1 MEAYRA
7 GATGNS
13 VLEKT
18 RELKKSHR
26 VPLVIDQ
33 PAKVNYARSRGR
45 RLLSN
50 LVGNQDEAGERREVV
65 FDQES
70 FATKICQMDFAN
82 NPRRRFERIGE
93 LMRVR
98 TREAPRSDFLEGF
111 GGQLFFDKL
120 VEDHRWDMAMADE
133 WGGATAVTCNDEEEW
148 RAMWRGHREQMDSE
162 NVRQDNGDEKS
173 EE

>member
-70 FATKICQMDFAN
+70 FATKSARWVLLTT
-82 NPRRRFERIGE
+82 P
-93 LMRVR
+93 
-98 TREAPRSDFLEGF
+98 
-111 GGQLFFDKL
+111 GGDLKES
-120 VEDHRWDMAMADE
+120 V
-133 WGGATAVTCNDEEEW
+133 
-148 RAMWRGHREQMDSE
+148 S
-162 NVRQDNGDEKS
+162 
-173 EE
+173 